1 MPNYIRFLTR
11 LLIGTLLLGGSL
23 AYAAEPV
30 RGGTLIAVI
39 NPAPSVLSSA
49 INNHFS
55 VNAVSPNVFDGLL
68 SYDKEMNP
76 QPSLALS

>member
-1 MPNYIRFLTR
+1 MPKYIRFLTH
-11 LLIGTLLLGGSL
+11 LLIRTLLLSGGL
-23 AYAAEPV
+23 VNAAEPV

-39 NPAPSVLSSA
+39 NPAPSVLSST

-68 SYDKEMNP
+68 SYDKDMNP
-76 QPSLALS
+76 QLNLALS